1 MMWRLKSIFFIKRQI
16 CNIIWTRVSQH
27 LGHLEMRGRKY
38 YALMLEASMEI
49 PHFCIIQIL
58 YFLEEWD
65 YIIKNGLVMS
75 LRGKK
80 DLVVLASAI
89 LFSFHIKKII
99 LSLFSIFC

>member
-1 MMWRLKSIFFIKRQI
+1 MMWRLKSIFFINRQI
-16 CNIIWTRVSQH
+16 CNIIWARVSQH

-65 YIIKNGLVMS
+65 YMS
-75 LRGKK
+75 RKGPKVGQGMLDFLEDLRY
-80 DLVVLASAI
+80 DVVS
-89 LFSFHIKKII
+89 H
-99 LSLFSIFC
+99 